1 MSAPRA
7 AAPRTTR
14 VRTPKQ
20 RAGDAAEEAAC
31 RYLAASGCRIVARN
45 VRYRTGELDVIA
57 EDAGTLVFIEVR
69 MRGRGDFGG
78 AAASVDFFKRRRLI
92 RAAQQYLAQAFAG
105 RSRRQLPP
113 CRFDVVTADA
123 NGVSE
128 WIRNA
133 FGLD

>member
-1 MSAPRA
+1 MSAPKEA
-7 AAPRTTR
+7 PPRTTR

-20 RAGDAAEEAAC
+20 RAGDAAEEAAS
-31 RYLAASGCRIVARN
+31 RYLAANGCRIVARN
-45 VRYRTGELDVIA
+45 VHYRSGELDIVA
-57 EDAGTLVFIEVR
+57 EHAGTLVFVEVR
-69 MRGRGDFGG
+69 MRGRSDYGG
-78 AAASVDFFKRRRLI
+78 AAASVDFFKRRRLV
-92 RAAQQYLAQAFAG
+92 RAAQQYLAQTFAG
-105 RSRRQLPP
+105 RTRRQLPP